1 MRNVSRAVC
10 MIALAASVAGC
21 GIFKGSNKPKTAVL
35 GERIPVL
42 ATQNDAEVDP
52 SLSETQV
59 TLPAATVN
67 ADWAQP
73 GGNATKSMGHP
84 ALGLSPVRVWSAHIP
99 KSTPQRRFGA
109 APVIANGHL
118 YVMDAEGVVHAFSL
132 DTGAQVWKQG
142 FGGEKKKDRGALF
155 GGGVTFDD
163 GKLYAVNGLGDAVAM
178 EAATGKQLWKVRPG
192 GPLRGAPTVGL
203 GNVYVVTQ
211 DNQIFALKTENGET
225 AWTDSATLEAAGVF
239 GVAAPAL
246 GRGTV
251 VAGFSSGELS
261 ALRYENGRVIWQDQL
276 ARTSIT
282 TSVASI
288 SDIDASPV
296 IDSDRVYAIGEGG
309 RMVAMDLLAG
319 QRLWELNV
327 GGGETPWIVGD
338 WLFVVTDE
346 AKLLCVSRATGKV
359 RWMTQL
365 ERFRNKKKRENP
377 IEWSGPV
384 LAGGRLWVVSDKG
397 EIIGIQAVDGVIRD
411 RLKGSGPFQLA
422 PIVANNMLVTMDR
435 KGTITAYR

>member
-1 MRNVSRAVC
+1 MRNVSRAIGV
-10 MIALAASVAGC
+10 IALAASLAGC
-21 GIFKGSNKPKTAVL
+21 GMFKGNNKPKTAVL

-59 TLPAATVN
+59 TIPAPEVN
-67 ADWAQP
+67 EAWAQP
-73 GGNATKSMGHP
+73 GGNASKSMGHL
-84 ALGLSPVRVWSAHIP
+84 ALGLDPKRAWTAHVP
-99 KSTPQRRFGA
+99 KSNPRQRYGA
-109 APVIANGHL
+109 APVIAAGHL
-118 YVMDAEGVVHAFSL
+118 YVMDAEGVVHAFSTE
-132 DTGAQVWKQG
+132 TGAQVWKQG
-142 FGGEKKKDRGALF
+142 FAASKKDRSALF
-155 GGGVTFDD
+155 GGGVTYDD

-178 EAATGKQLWKVRPG
+178 DAATGKELWKVRPG

-211 DNQIFALKTENGET
+211 DNQIFALKVEDGKT

-261 ALRYENGRVIWQDQL
+261 ALRYENGRVVWQDQL

-309 RMVAMDLLAG
+309 RMVAMDLAAG
-319 QRLWELNV
+319 QRLWELNI
-327 GGGETPWIVGD
+327 GGTETPWIAGN
-338 WLFVVTDE
+338 WIFVMTDE
-346 AKLLCVSRATGKV
+346 SKLLCVDRNTGKV

-365 ERFRNKKKRENP
+365 ERFRNKKKGENP

-384 LAGGRLWVVSDKG
+384 LAGGRLWVVSDRG
-397 EIIGIQAVDGVIRD
+397 EIVGVQAIDGVVRD
-411 RLKGSGPFQLA
+411 RLKGSGPLQLA